1 MWSPTLLR
9 VGRDQKGFTLIEVL
23 VVLVIIGVL
32 AAIALPMFLGQ
43 RQKGH
48 DSGAKSNARNM
59 VSQVESCYAQRQSYA
74 SCDSPNDLDTT
85 GLNVLPARPAVGSV
99 GDGVF
104 VDTSVAGADYQ
115 VVAQSLSG
123 NQFYLTRLNGG
134 LTTRTCDSSGS
145 SLGGCDGASW

>member
-1 MWSPTLLR
+1 MLTAITSRMTEE
-9 VGRDQKGFTLIEVL
+9 KGFTLIEVL

-32 AAIALPMFLGQ
+32 AAIALPVFLGQ

-59 VSQVESCYAQRQSYA
+59 VSQVESCYTQRQSYG
-74 SCDSPNDLDTT
+74 SCDSPGELDTT
-85 GLNVLPARPAVGSV
+85 GLTVLPARPAVGSV

-104 VDTSVAGADYQ
+104 VDTNVAGAHYQ

-123 NQFYLTRLNGG
+123 NQFYVTKLTGG
-134 LTTRTCDSSGS
+134 TTTRSCDSSGS